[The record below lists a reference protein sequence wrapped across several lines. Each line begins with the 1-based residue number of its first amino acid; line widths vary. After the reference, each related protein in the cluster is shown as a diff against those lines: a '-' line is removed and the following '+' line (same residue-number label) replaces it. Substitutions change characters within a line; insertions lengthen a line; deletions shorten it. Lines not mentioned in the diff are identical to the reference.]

1 MKEEWRMVDLMI
13 SSKKLPYSEKLLR
26 EKTFT
31 NFTVLWLCMKVFSV
45 KFAAMASFG
54 VAKTSNPRRFSL

>member
-13 SSKKLPYSEKLLR
+13 SSKKLPYSGKLLR

-31 NFTVLWLCMKVFSV
+31 NFAVLWLCPKVFCEIG
-45 KFAAMASFG
+45 AMASFG
-54 VAKTSNPRRFSL
+54 VAKTSNPQRFSP